1 MQRRLDYEYGLKQL
15 KAALSDEQALL
26 NFSRLEF
33 RLLENLQ
40 TERDY
45 GANQANL
52 TDRNMILDALI
63 QLTHEQLGV
72 SFLDLCL
79 VAPSPPRK
87 RGSSVQKSSGP
98 ISMFISYT
106 HKDEDLLT
114 QLEAHLASLRR
125 EGLIE
130 NWHDR
135 KIDPGSEWQG
145 EIDEYLAS
153 AEIILLLI
161 SAHFLHSDYCYDV
174 EVKRAMERHES
185 GKAVVIPIIL
195 RPVDWK
201 GAPFARLQ
209 ALPKDAKPVTQWADR
224 DEAFLD
230 AVKGIRKVIKSRRRR
245 Y

>member
-1 MQRRLDYEYGLKQL
+1 MQRRLDYEYGLKRL

-26 NFSRLEF
+26 NFARLEF

-63 QLTHEQLGV
+63 RLTDEQLGV

-79 VAPSPPRK
+79 VPPPPGTK
-87 RGSSVQKSSGP
+87 KPGSSVQKSSGP

-161 SAHFLHSDYCYDV
+161 SAHFLNSDYCYDV

-230 AVKGIRKVIKSRRRR
+230 AVKGIRKVIKSRR
-245 Y
+245 